1 MTNSSVTTEANQSSG
16 GAIKIMTNSG
26 GGVDLVNSTISASVL
41 DGTGGGGSVNIDPQ
55 FVVLQNSQILAQ
67 AVQGPGG
74 NISIT
79 TNIFLPDNES
89 VVSASSQAG
98 VNGTVS
104 VQSPISQAGG
114 KIVPLSK
121 SALEATPLLSQR
133 CAAFAGGAYS
143 SFVVAGREA
152 LPTEPGGWLA
162 SPLPL
167 IGSDHHAM
175 TQGLSQLTMTS
186 RVLETSRLPPEKQS
200 SCP

>member
-1 MTNSSVTTEANQSSG
+1 M
-16 GAIKIMTNSG
+16 I
-26 GGVDLVNSTISASVL
+26 
-41 DGTGGGGSVNIDPQ
+41 
-55 FVVLQNSQILAQ
+55 LQNSQILAQ

-79 TNIFLPDNES
+79 TNTFLPDNES

-114 KIVPLSK
+114 QSVPLSK
-121 SALEATPLLSQR
+121 AALEATPLLSQR
-133 CAAFAGGAYS
+133 CAALAGGAYS

-152 LPTEPGGWLA
+152 VPTEPGGWLA

-167 IGSDHHAM
+167 IRSHHHAL
-175 TQGLSQLTMTS
+175 TQGLSHLTMTS
-186 RVLETSRLPPEKQS
+186 RMLETSRLPSQKQS